1 MIRNFFPESW
11 LFDSIDGND
20 TEYVFCGWFFLCF
33 CVKIPWVLPIA
44 SLLINLPF
52 FAIKLIFFIDDED
65 YSYLE
70 EEAEGIEDRFAFDS
84 FSDSLLPSVPLA
96 HSPREVKK
104 ENIIDIRKIFPET
117 WIFDSIYNVSLG

>member
-1 MIRNFFPESW
+1 M
-11 LFDSIDGND
+11 
-20 TEYVFCGWFFLCF
+20 VFF
-33 CVKIPWVLPIA
+33 CVKIPWVLTIA